1 MLNGEKEQKRSVHFF
16 ALMLALS
23 LCMHTALCIFFY
35 CIGVT
40 ILYVFN
46 VASVVIYL
54 LLLFFVSRVKHM
66 ERWMLVPFAEVL
78 VHVLLCNLCLGW
90 GYGFSLYGFMLIPVI
105 YYIACI
111 YMKSRIG
118 VVMSSVLGIFDLLVI
133 VHSASSAG
141 EINKLPGM
149 SNYRMLVI
157 FAINVAICT
166 IFLMAYSA
174 YFVVTIRSATNVL
187 EERNDELDFMVHYD
201 ALTNMRNRQNMD
213 EIFEE
218 YECYEKDYCVVQMD
232 LDNFKQTN
240 RTYGHSCGDELLIN
254 LSYLIRQAV
263 RNRGEVCRWGGD
275 EVLLLLKMDKKSG
288 YRLTE
293 KIRKEI
299 ADYVLTYQRQRV
311 SVTATFGFVYC
322 DEKQTMKE
330 RIALA
335 DSRLNQGKEKGK
347 NQVVN

>member
-1 MLNGEKEQKRSVHFF
+1 MLNGETEQKRSVHFF
-16 ALMLALS
+16 AIMLALS

-46 VASVVIYL
+46 IASVVIYL
-54 LLLFFVSRVKHM
+54 LLLFLVSRVKHM

-111 YMKSRIG
+111 HMKSRIG
-118 VVMSSVLGIFDLLVI
+118 VVTSSV
-133 VHSASSAG
+133 
-141 EINKLPGM
+141 
-149 SNYRMLVI
+149 LVI

-174 YFVVTIRSATNVL
+174 YFVVAIRSATNVL

>member
-1 MLNGEKEQKRSVHFF
+1 MLNGETEQKQSVHFF

-46 VASVVIYL
+46 IASVVIYL
-54 LLLFFVSRVKHM
+54 LLLFLVSRVKHM

-111 YMKSRIG
+111 HMKSRIG
-118 VVMSSVLGIFDLLVI
+118 VVTSSV
-133 VHSASSAG
+133 
-141 EINKLPGM
+141 
-149 SNYRMLVI
+149 LVI

-174 YFVVTIRSATNVL
+174 YFVVAIRSATNVL

-299 ADYVLTYQRQRV
+299 AGYVLTYQRQRV

>member
-1 MLNGEKEQKRSVHFF
+1 
-16 ALMLALS
+16 
-23 LCMHTALCIFFY
+23 MHTALCIFFY

-46 VASVVIYL
+46 IASVVIYL
-54 LLLFFVSRVKHM
+54 LLLFLVSRVKHM

-111 YMKSRIG
+111 HMKSRIG
-118 VVMSSVLGIFDLLVI
+118 VVTSSVLGIFDLLVI

-149 SNYRMLVI
+149 SNHEMLVI

-174 YFVVTIRSATNVL
+174 YFVVAIRSATNVL

>member
-1 MLNGEKEQKRSVHFF
+1 MLNGETEQKQSVHFF

-46 VASVVIYL
+46 IASVVIYL
-54 LLLFFVSRVKHM
+54 LLLFLVSRVKHM

-111 YMKSRIG
+111 HMKSRIG
-118 VVMSSVLGIFDLLVI
+118 VVTSSVLGIFDLLVI

-149 SNYRMLVI
+149 SNHEMLVI

-174 YFVVTIRSATNVL
+174 YFVVAIRSATNVL

-240 RTYGHSCGDELLIN
+240 RTYGHSC
-254 LSYLIRQAV
+254 
-263 RNRGEVCRWGGD
+263 GD